1 MRGAGRSM
9 RARAENT
16 VKARL
21 SVPRLSP
28 PPAMPELPDLRV
40 YVERG
45 RAKLDGQVLRR
56 LHILSPFVLR
66 TALPPIASIAG
77 RRVLGV
83 ERVAKRI
90 VLAFEGQL
98 FLVMHLMI
106 AGRLRWLA
114 PGGIEVFAVDLA
126 GFVTRLCSEKH
137 TLKRA
142 LSRLPKASWPRSI
155 DDL

>member
-1 MRGAGRSM
+1 
-9 RARAENT
+9 
-16 VKARL
+16 
-21 SVPRLSP
+21 
-28 PPAMPELPDLRV
+28 MPELPDLSV

-45 RAKLDGQVLRR
+45 RAKLDGQVL
-56 LHILSPFVLR
+56 
-66 TALPPIASIAG
+66 

-142 LSRLPKASWPRSI
+142 LSRLLKASWPRSI